1 MSCVSDNCPCKKRN
15 NPCKRKCR
23 CYNCKNVN
31 NGNNSKDT
39 GVKKPLFNKGCG
51 CGLSKKSRGEHPIQ
65 ESCRDGSRKSKCPC
79 VAEGIGCTELCRC
92 LNCANIVQPRV
103 APVTPIKQKKR
114 KRELLSPYKRKGGK
128 EFMESRNVSI
138 TSGTWKSQETYCLIV
153 CREVLLSHDISVEP
167 SNLKLLYNFVA
178 QSNIVNAMSLTITIK
193 SQAQI
198 TAKIAHLREYH
209 KVNF

>member
-103 APVTPIKQKKR
+103 APVTPIKQKKKK
-114 KRELLSPYKRKGGK
+114 KRITFSVQEKRRKGVYGK
-128 EFMESRNVSI
+128 SKCLYHFRDLEKPRNILFDSMPRGAAISRYFC
-138 TSGTWKSQETYCLIV
+138 GTK
-153 CREVLLSHDISVEP
+153 
-167 SNLKLLYNFVA
+167 
-178 QSNIVNAMSLTITIK
+178 
-193 SQAQI
+193 
-198 TAKIAHLREYH
+198 
-209 KVNF
+209 